1 MARPSPPLPVPS
13 KAAIQ
18 ALRGLVLG
26 TTCTLALVTEDRR
39 RRINVARSAIQN
51 GDRIRSARQYYPG
64 GNAFAISL
72 EEESLSVE
80 PGAIHWQSQSQSQQ
94 GQSSNRDRIGVHE
107 PLTPTNTSITSKASD
122 AMLVPVPLKRKLSP
136 SGHPSEHTSEVT
148 ISCPPTTNPI
158 DSAHTIAPLRSESQ
172 TQSTVTSAP
181 SSSPRL
187 FAYPAMANR
196 IQNQPRPLEQQSQEY
211 TALARLGRLSRHNG
225 PSVEESG
232 SRPIADAPAE
242 TGRVKELNKTGSK
255 AELRAALR
263 ALSASWRIADISSDE
278 RIALGKASANLCR
291 SCQKAGHMDL
301 AQEVL
306 QLAVCYGQLDEATYL
321 AHQPFPVVLSLA
333 PLNMIRAG
341 AVDAESE
348 AALGETDWEANRD
361 IFVRRLQGAV
371 SLFLPTSSSLSC
383 TQPELSKNLIQTA
396 KKLLKCA
403 IAVNDRDLING
414 IYLSITRCTGDFSD
428 FSKWYSSK
436 IEETGDPALLVS
448 FFIAQPP
455 LPESLSKHSF
465 YKLGD
470 RIVRAA
476 RLSHHVQAGHLFATL
491 IALSASTSIRLR
503 TSWVTE
509 LLFGHWQTTK
519 DYNEIQRLFDM
530 IKRQNDSRDGAAAA
544 TCHFDGAYRVMI
556 QVALE
561 AGRHAEAEAL
571 FSQLTAIKPSAS
583 HDIRVQGLFVLD
595 KAKRGDWQGVQDDLQ
610 QCMKVASTEGLNPRD
625 AERIFVPIAKEYVRT
640 HTIGETEDFLKM
652 NVEEVGIPLGRYMVT
667 LLANEYGALR
677 EVRSFVAWL
686 EYCAQAGF
694 AVDAAF
700 SNAILLNCRK
710 HWKFGFYDL
719 RTMYRKLRLLCPDF
733 EDTVTQNIMTHAAVS
748 SAKGI
753 ARPET
758 AKGRVLS
765 LRVGTPAVGTTATSN
780 GAKAVLSKSGK
791 LSTSPLSESRNFSNE
806 DDLYV
811 SMKQAFAS
819 GKPAKVVRMY
829 KHAMRGGM
837 PASTKCLKFA
847 VGAAIKSGQSR
858 VTQSN
863 GHVDDS
869 TFDPSMAID
878 LLETAHAAGH
888 ETDAAASYLAVAYID
903 ATSPKSPQD
912 EKRQSSKKASV
923 AMAVKSILL
932 RLNAC
937 GVEMSDLALNRA
949 AFHMY
954 KVGHMNGAIALAL
967 SAADLP
973 VGGGRR
979 GYNVW
984 NYSVLILAYVRNA
997 DALGIRLATEGA
1009 AANGVLSETTSYKV
1023 LKQARRRLRHRQLEL
1038 EATMQ
1043 ESASCDAEPV
1053 SHQECL
1059 TDAGQSHVQHLDAA
1073 LDAIEDALEL
1083 ARAARQQLNIDR
1095 RNLEQEAMRI
1105 MQQAA
1110 LGAESKLVE
1119 SDRIQ
1124 HLPKQ
1129 QSVSYFKGGKSCSA
1143 SSASDWDMLDLPID
1157 EEGRLIDEA
1166 MPAPCVKA
1174 AGTS

>member
-1 MARPSPPLPVPS
+1 MAPPSPPLPVPS

-39 RRINVARSAIQN
+39 RRINVARSAIRN

-80 PGAIHWQSQSQSQQ
+80 PGAIHWQSQSQPQQ

-107 PLTPTNTSITSKASD
+107 SVASVNASIAPKASD
-122 AMLVPVPLKRKLSP
+122 AMLVPAPLKRKLSP
-136 SGHPSEHTSEVT
+136 SGHASEPASEEE
-148 ISCPPTTNPI
+148 ISRQPATTPTDSTHANPPT
-158 DSAHTIAPLRSESQ
+158 RSESQ
-172 TQSTVTSAP
+172 TQSTMTSSL
-181 SSSPRL
+181 SSLPRL

-211 TALARLGRLSRHNG
+211 TALAQLGRLKRYNG

-232 SRPIADAPAE
+232 SRSIADAPAE
-242 TGRVKELNKTGSK
+242 TGKVKESNKTRSK

-263 ALSASWRIADISSDE
+263 ALSTSWRTADISAEE
-278 RIALGKASANLCR
+278 RIALGEVSANLCR
-291 SCQKAGHMDL
+291 SCQQAGHTDL

-306 QLAVCYGQLDEATYL
+306 QLAVCYGQLDEAIYL
-321 AHQPFPVVLSLA
+321 AHKPFPVVLSLA
-333 PLNMIRAG
+333 PLDMLRAG

-348 AALGETDWEANRD
+348 VALKEADLEANRD
-361 IFVRRLQGAV
+361 IFVQRLQGAV

-383 TQPELSKNLIQTA
+383 AEPELSKSLIQTA

-403 IAVNDRDLING
+403 IAVHDRDLINS
-414 IYLSITRCTGDFSD
+414 IYLSITRCSGDFSD
-428 FSKWYSSK
+428 FSKWYSSR
-436 IEETGDPALLVS
+436 IQETGDPALLVS

-465 YKLGD
+465 YKMGD
-470 RIVRAA
+470 HIVRAA
-476 RLSHHVQAGHLFATL
+476 RLSHYVQAGPLFANL
-491 IALSASTSIRLR
+491 ISLSASTSIRLR
-503 TSWVTE
+503 TSWVTD
-509 LLFGHWQTTK
+509 LLYGHWQTTK
-519 DYNEIQRLFDM
+519 DYDEVQKLFD
-530 IKRQNDSRDGAAAA
+530 ILRRQNDSQDGVAAAA
-544 TCHFDGAYRVMI
+544 CHFDGAYRVMI

-571 FSQLTAIKPSAS
+571 FSELTAIKPSVS

-610 QCMKVASTEGLNPRD
+610 QCMKVASTKGLDPRD

-640 HTIGETEDFLKM
+640 HTIGETEDFLKI

-700 SNAILLNCRK
+700 SNAILLSCRK

-719 RTMYRKLRLLCPDF
+719 RTIYRKLRLLCPNF

-758 AKGRVLS
+758 AKNRVLS
-765 LRVGTPAVGTTATSN
+765 LRIGAPAIGTTATLT

-791 LSTSPLSESRNFSNE
+791 LSTSTLSESRNFSNE

-811 SMKQAFAS
+811 SMKQAFAA

-847 VGAAIKSGQSR
+847 VGAAVKSGQSR
-858 VTQSN
+858 VTQSD

-878 LLETAHAAGH
+878 LLETAHAAGQ
-888 ETDAAASYLAVAYID
+888 ETDAAASYLAVAYVD
-903 ATSPKSPQD
+903 ATSPKSAQS
-912 EKRQSSKKASV
+912 EKRQSSRKASV

-937 GVEMSDLALNRA
+937 GVEISDIALNRA

-973 VGGGRR
+973 AGGGRR

-984 NYSVLILAYVRNA
+984 NYSVLLLAYVRNA
-997 DALGIRLATEGA
+997 DALGIRLATDGA
-1009 AANGVLSETTSYKV
+1009 VANGVLSETTSYKV

-1043 ESASCDAEPV
+1043 EPANCDAESV
-1053 SHQECL
+1053 SDQECL
-1059 TDAGQSHVQHLDAA
+1059 TNVGQSHVQQLDAA
-1073 LDAIEDALEL
+1073 LHAIEDALEL
-1083 ARAARQQLNIDR
+1083 ARAARQQLNVDR

-1110 LGAESKLVE
+1110 LDAESKLVE

-1129 QSVSYFKGGKSCSA
+1129 QSMSYSKEGKSNSA

-1157 EEGRLIDEA
+1157 EEGRLIDKA
-1166 MPAPCVKA
+1166 MPASCVKA